1 MEQWQIDII
10 KDAYKRCYGLQQA
23 VNQHNRDAL
32 LELAHQT
39 GLRPGWLFEHRQ
51 EIYLIE
57 NQ

>member
-23 VNQHNRDAL
+23 VNRHNRDAIL
-32 LELAHQT
+32 MLSEQT
-39 GLRPGWLFEHRQ
+39 GLDVGWLFEHRN
-51 EIYLIE
+51 EIYSIE